1 MDYTA
6 RDAIKPRDGFATLEG
21 RRYILVD
28 ARYLPDP
35 RGEGKAINAVEETA
49 TQVSPGYFP
58 MVLVRVPKNWKR
70 GEEALEVIPNGEY
83 DYFIRV
89 HVSNMRK
96 KLPAGE
102 RLVAKRC
109 VGYALVRG

>member
-1 MDYTA
+1 MTDS
-6 RDAIKPRDGFATLEG
+6 ISFTLLF
-21 RRYILVD
+21 RRRERKD
-28 ARYLPDP
+28 RKGA
-35 RGEGKAINAVEETA
+35 
-49 TQVSPGYFP
+49 
-58 MVLVRVPKNWKR
+58 
-70 GEEALEVIPNGEY
+70 
-83 DYFIRV
+83 IRV